1 MLRERHRKTVAL
13 RTHLKRAND
22 NPMVC
27 DLQKIVQCILLTIY
41 SGMDKIGGTLL
52 QISKSLLNIYGHLR
66 RESMR
71 SYVFQRLIYMIFLLW
86 LVSIVTFVVIQL
98 PPGDYLSTYISRLEQ
113 AGEEL
118 SDEEVQNL
126 RRQYGLDLPIYL
138 RYFKWF
144 GQVLQ
149 GEFGF
154 SFDWQEPVK
163 DIIGERLALTFTI
176 AILSAIFTF
185 AVAIPIGIYSATHQ
199 YSIGDYI
206 VSIIGFIGLAIP
218 NFMLAL
224 IMLYVAWK
232 SYGLNLTGLFSPE
245 YLDAPWNLAKIGD
258 LMLHLPIPII
268 VVGTSGTAGMIRV
281 LRGTLL
287 DELNKQYVITARSK
301 GVGEVKLLFKYPV
314 RVALNPIV
322 SGLAWLFPSLISGGT
337 ITAIVLGL
345 PTAGPMLYRALI
357 TQDTFL
363 TATLLMFVTILTVIG
378 TTVSDILL
386 VVVDPRIRME
396 RAAN

>member
-1 MLRERHRKTVAL
+1 
-13 RTHLKRAND
+13 
-22 NPMVC
+22 
-27 DLQKIVQCILLTIY
+27 
-41 SGMDKIGGTLL
+41 
-52 QISKSLLNIYGHLR
+52 
-66 RESMR
+66 MR
-71 SYVFQRLIYMIFLLW
+71 SVQLWQFLYTRKDASYATKKSERQAMKRYVLQRLIYMIFLLW
-86 LVSIVTFVVIQL
+86 MVSVVTFVIIEL
-98 PPGDYLSTYISRLEQ
+98 PPGDYLSTYIARLEQ
-113 AGEEL
+113 NSGEQL
-118 SDEEVQNL
+118 SEDIVEAL
-126 RRQYGLDLPIYL
+126 RRQYGLDLPIYS

-149 GEFGF
+149 GDFGF
-154 SFDWQEPVK
+154 SFDWQQPVRNL
-163 DIIGERLALTFTI
+163 IGERLALTFTI
-176 AILSAIFTF
+176 AILSAIFTY
-185 AVAIPIGIYSATHQ
+185 AVAIPIGIYSATNQ
-199 YSIGDYI
+199 YSFGDYL
-206 VSIIGFIGLAIP
+206 VSIIGFVGMAIP

-224 IMLYVAWK
+224 IMLYVGFK
-232 SYGLNLTGLFSPE
+232 SFGLNLTGLFSPE
-245 YLDAPWNLAKIGD
+245 YLYAPWNLAKIGN
-258 LMLHLPIPII
+258 LLLHLPIPII
-268 VVGTSGTAGMIRV
+268 VIGTAGTAGLIRV

-322 SGLAWLFPSLISGGT
+322 SSLAWVFPGIISGAT

-396 RAAN
+396 RAAS

>member
-1 MLRERHRKTVAL
+1 MKA
-13 RTHLKRAND
+13 
-22 NPMVC
+22 
-27 DLQKIVQCILLTIY
+27 
-41 SGMDKIGGTLL
+41 
-52 QISKSLLNIYGHLR
+52 
-66 RESMR
+66 
-71 SYVFQRLIYMIFLLW
+71 YVLQRLVYLVFLVW
-86 LVSIVTFVVIQL
+86 MVSIVTFIVIQL

-113 AGEEL
+113 AGEDL
-118 SDEEVQNL
+118 SEQQVENL
-126 RRQYGLDLPIYL
+126 RRQYGLDLPLYL
-138 RYFKWF
+138 RYAKWI

-149 GEFGF
+149 GNFGF
-154 SFDWQEPVK
+154 SFDWQQPVR

-176 AILSAIFTF
+176 AILSALFTY

-199 YSIGDYI
+199 YSLGDYV
-206 VSIIGFIGLAIP
+206 VSIIGFVGLAIP

-224 IMLYVAWK
+224 IMLYIGW
-232 SYGLNLTGLFSPE
+232 SEFGLNLTGLFSPQ
-245 YLDAPWNLAKIGD
+245 YLDAPWDLAKIVD
-258 LMLHLPIPII
+258 MLAHLPIPVI
-268 VVGTSGTAGMIRV
+268 VIGTGGTAGLIRV

-301 GVGEVKLLFKYPV
+301 GVGEARLLFKYPV

-322 SGLAWLFPSLISGGT
+322 SSLAWLFPALVSGGA

-345 PTAGPMLYRALI
+345 PTAGPMLLRGLI

-363 TATLLMFVTILTVIG
+363 NATLLMFITILTVIG

-396 RAAN
+396 RGAS

>member
-1 MLRERHRKTVAL
+1 MRKF
-13 RTHLKRAND
+13 
-22 NPMVC
+22 P
-27 DLQKIVQCILLTIY
+27 ILLYRLSNAT
-41 SGMDKIGGTLL
+41 
-52 QISKSLLNIYGHLR
+52 SLLNCDP
-66 RESMR
+66 MK

-118 SDEEVQNL
+118 SDEEVENL
-126 RRQYGLDLPIYL
+126 RRQYGLDLPIFL

-144 GQVLQ
+144 GQVVQ

-154 SFDWQEPVK
+154 SFDWQQPVR

-199 YSIGDYI
+199 YSLGDYI
-206 VSIIGFIGLAIP
+206 VSIIGFIGLAVP

-245 YLDAPWNLAKIGD
+245 YLDAPWSLAKIGD
-258 LMLHLPIPII
+258 LLLHLPIPII

>member
-1 MLRERHRKTVAL
+1 MK
-13 RTHLKRAND
+13 
-22 NPMVC
+22 
-27 DLQKIVQCILLTIY
+27 
-41 SGMDKIGGTLL
+41 
-52 QISKSLLNIYGHLR
+52 
-66 RESMR
+66 
-71 SYVFQRLIYMIFLLW
+71 SYVFQRLVYMIFLLW

-113 AGEEL
+113 AGQDL
-118 SDEEVQNL
+118 SDEEVENL
-126 RRQYGLDLPIYL
+126 RRQYGLDLPLFL

-154 SFDWQEPVK
+154 SFDWQQPVK

-185 AVAIPIGIYSATHQ
+185 AVAIPIGIFSATHQ

-245 YLDAPWNLAKIGD
+245 YLDAPWNLAKVGD
-258 LMLHLPIPII
+258 LLLHLPIPII

-378 TTVSDILL
+378 TTISDILL

>member
-1 MLRERHRKTVAL
+1 MKH
-13 RTHLKRAND
+13 
-22 NPMVC
+22 
-27 DLQKIVQCILLTIY
+27 
-41 SGMDKIGGTLL
+41 
-52 QISKSLLNIYGHLR
+52 
-66 RESMR
+66 
-71 SYVFQRLIYMIFLLW
+71 YVFQRIIYMFFVFW
-86 LVSIVTFVVIQL
+86 LVSVVTFVIIQL

-118 SDEEVQNL
+118 SEEEALNL
-126 RRQYGLDLPIYL
+126 RRQYGLDQPLFA
-138 RYFKWF
+138 RYVKWI
-144 GQVLQ
+144 GQVLR

-154 SFDWQEPVK
+154 SFDWQKPIK

-176 AILSAIFTF
+176 AILSTIFTF

-199 YSIGDYI
+199 YSLGDYV

-232 SYGLNLTGLFSPE
+232 NYGLNLTGLFSPE
-245 YLDAPWNLAKIGD
+245 YLDAPWNLAKVGD
-258 LMLHLPIPII
+258 LLLHLPIPVI
-268 VVGTSGTAGMIRV
+268 VNGTAGTAGLIRV
-281 LRGTLL
+281 MRGTLL

-322 SGLAWLFPSLISGGT
+322 SGLAWLFPSLISAGT
-337 ITAIVLGL
+337 ITAWVLGL
-345 PTAGPMLYRALI
+345 PTAGPMLVRSLI

-363 TATLLMFVTILTVIG
+363 SATLLMFVTILTVIG

-396 RAAN
+396 RAAS

>member
-1 MLRERHRKTVAL
+1 M
-13 RTHLKRAND
+13 
-22 NPMVC
+22 
-27 DLQKIVQCILLTIY
+27 
-41 SGMDKIGGTLL
+41 
-52 QISKSLLNIYGHLR
+52 
-66 RESMR
+66 
-71 SYVFQRLIYMIFLLW
+71 QRLIYMVFLLW

-118 SDEEVQNL
+118 SEEEAENL
-126 RRQYGLDLPIYL
+126 RRQYGLDQPLLL
-138 RYFKWF
+138 RYFKWL
-144 GQVLQ
+144 GQVAQ
-149 GEFGF
+149 GNFGF
-154 SFDWQEPVK
+154 SFDWQQPIR

-199 YSIGDYI
+199 YSIGDYL
-206 VSIIGFIGLAIP
+206 VSFIGFIGLAIP

-224 IMLYVAWK
+224 IMLYIAWK
-232 SYGLNLTGLFSPE
+232 AYGLNLTGLFSPE

-258 LMLHLPIPII
+258 LLLHLPIPII

-301 GVGEVKLLFKYPV
+301 GVGEVRLLFKYPV

-322 SGLAWLFPSLISGGT
+322 SGLAWLFPGLISSGI
-337 ITAIVLGL
+337 ITAWVLGL
-345 PTAGPMLYRALI
+345 PTAGPMMVRALI

-363 TATLLMFVTILTVIG
+363 SATLLMFVTILTVIG

-396 RAAN
+396 RAVN

>member
-1 MLRERHRKTVAL
+1 MK
-13 RTHLKRAND
+13 
-22 NPMVC
+22 
-27 DLQKIVQCILLTIY
+27 
-41 SGMDKIGGTLL
+41 
-52 QISKSLLNIYGHLR
+52 
-66 RESMR
+66 
-71 SYVFQRLIYMIFLLW
+71 SYVFQRLVYMVFLLW

-113 AGEEL
+113 AGQDL
-118 SDEEVQNL
+118 SDEEVENL
-126 RRQYGLDLPIYL
+126 RRQYGLDLPLYL

-154 SFDWQEPVK
+154 SFDWQQPVK

-245 YLDAPWNLAKIGD
+245 YLDAPWNLAKVGD
-258 LMLHLPIPII
+258 LLLHLPIPII

-378 TTVSDILL
+378 TTISDILL

>member
-1 MLRERHRKTVAL
+1 MK
-13 RTHLKRAND
+13 
-22 NPMVC
+22 
-27 DLQKIVQCILLTIY
+27 
-41 SGMDKIGGTLL
+41 
-52 QISKSLLNIYGHLR
+52 
-66 RESMR
+66 

-118 SDEEVQNL
+118 SDEEVENL
-126 RRQYGLDLPIYL
+126 RRQYGLDLPIFL

-144 GQVLQ
+144 GQVVQ

-154 SFDWQEPVK
+154 SFDWQQPVR

-199 YSIGDYI
+199 YSLGDYI

-245 YLDAPWNLAKIGD
+245 YLDAPWNLAKVGD
-258 LMLHLPIPII
+258 LLLHLPIPII

>member
-1 MLRERHRKTVAL
+1 MALLHFRHIFSGAQLMKT
-13 RTHLKRAND
+13 
-22 NPMVC
+22 
-27 DLQKIVQCILLTIY
+27 
-41 SGMDKIGGTLL
+41 
-52 QISKSLLNIYGHLR
+52 
-66 RESMR
+66 
-71 SYVFQRLIYMIFLLW
+71 YVFQRFIYMLFLLW
-86 LVSIVTFVVIQL
+86 MVSVVTFIVIQL
-98 PPGDYLSTYISRLEQ
+98 PPGDYLSTYIARLEQ
-113 AGEEL
+113 NTGEQL
-118 SDEEVQNL
+118 DEEIVEAL
-126 RRQYGLDLPIYL
+126 RRQYGLDLPLHL
-138 RYFKWF
+138 RYVKWF

-154 SFDWQEPVK
+154 SYDYQQPVRNL
-163 DIIGERLALTFTI
+163 IGERLILTFTI
-176 AILSAIFTF
+176 AILSAIFTY

-199 YSIGDYI
+199 YSFGDYV
-206 VSIIGFIGLAIP
+206 VSIVGFIGLAIP

-224 IMLYVAWK
+224 ILLYIGFK
-232 SYGLNLTGLFSPE
+232 SFGLNLTGLFSPE
-245 YLDAPWNLAKIGD
+245 YLYAPWNLAKIGD
-258 LMLHLPIPII
+258 LALHLPIPII
-268 VVGTSGTAGMIRV
+268 VVGTAGTAGMIRV

-301 GVGEVKLLFKYPV
+301 GVGEVTLLFKYPV

-322 SGLAWLFPSLISGGT
+322 SSLAWLFPSLISGGT

-386 VVVDPRIRME
+386 VIVDPRIRME
-396 RAAN
+396 RAAS

>member
-1 MLRERHRKTVAL
+1 MK
-13 RTHLKRAND
+13 
-22 NPMVC
+22 
-27 DLQKIVQCILLTIY
+27 
-41 SGMDKIGGTLL
+41 
-52 QISKSLLNIYGHLR
+52 
-66 RESMR
+66 

-86 LVSIVTFVVIQL
+86 LVSIVTFVIIQL

-113 AGEEL
+113 AGQDL
-118 SDEEVQNL
+118 SDEEVDNL
-126 RRQYGLDLPIYL
+126 RRQYGLDLPLFL

-154 SFDWQEPVK
+154 SFDWQQPVK

-199 YSIGDYI
+199 YSLGDYV

-245 YLDAPWNLAKIGD
+245 YLDAPWNLAKVGD
-258 LMLHLPIPII
+258 LLLHLPIPII

-363 TATLLMFVTILTVIG
+363 TATLLMFVTVLTVIG

>member
-1 MLRERHRKTVAL
+1 MK
-13 RTHLKRAND
+13 
-22 NPMVC
+22 
-27 DLQKIVQCILLTIY
+27 
-41 SGMDKIGGTLL
+41 
-52 QISKSLLNIYGHLR
+52 
-66 RESMR
+66 

-118 SDEEVQNL
+118 SDEEVENL
-126 RRQYGLDLPIYL
+126 RRQYGLDLPLFL

-144 GQVLQ
+144 GQVVQ

-154 SFDWQEPVK
+154 SFDWQQPVR

-185 AVAIPIGIYSATHQ
+185 ALAIPIGIYSATHQ
-199 YSIGDYI
+199 YSLGDYI

-245 YLDAPWNLAKIGD
+245 YLDAPWSLAKIGD
-258 LMLHLPIPII
+258 LLLHLPIPII

>member
-1 MLRERHRKTVAL
+1 MKH
-13 RTHLKRAND
+13 
-22 NPMVC
+22 
-27 DLQKIVQCILLTIY
+27 
-41 SGMDKIGGTLL
+41 
-52 QISKSLLNIYGHLR
+52 
-66 RESMR
+66 
-71 SYVFQRLIYMIFLLW
+71 YVFQRLIYMFFVFW
-86 LVSIVTFVVIQL
+86 LVSVVTFVIIQL

-118 SDEEVQNL
+118 SEEEALNL
-126 RRQYGLDLPIYL
+126 RRQYGLDQPLFARYL
-138 RYFKWF
+138 KWI

-154 SFDWQEPVK
+154 SFDWQKPIK

-176 AILSAIFTF
+176 AILSTIFTF

-199 YSIGDYI
+199 YSVGDYV

-224 IMLYVAWK
+224 IMLYIAWK
-232 SYGLNLTGLFSPE
+232 NYGLNLTGLFSPE
-245 YLDAPWNLAKIGD
+245 YLDAPWDMAKVGD
-258 LMLHLPIPII
+258 LLLHLPIPVI
-268 VVGTSGTAGMIRV
+268 VNGTAGTAGLIRV
-281 LRGTLL
+281 MRGTLL

-301 GVGEVKLLFKYPV
+301 GVGEVRLLFKYPV

-322 SGLAWLFPSLISGGT
+322 SGLAWLFPSLISAGT
-337 ITAIVLGL
+337 ITAWVLGL
-345 PTAGPMLYRALI
+345 PTAGPMLVRALI

-363 TATLLMFVTILTVIG
+363 SATLLMFVTILTVIG

-396 RAAN
+396 RAAS

>member
-1 MLRERHRKTVAL
+1 
-13 RTHLKRAND
+13 
-22 NPMVC
+22 
-27 DLQKIVQCILLTIY
+27 
-41 SGMDKIGGTLL
+41 
-52 QISKSLLNIYGHLR
+52 
-66 RESMR
+66 MR
-71 SYVFQRLIYMIFLLW
+71 SYIFQRLIYMFFVFW
-86 LVSIVTFVVIQL
+86 LVSVVTFVIIQL

-118 SDEEVQNL
+118 SEEEALNL
-126 RRQYGLDLPIYL
+126 RRQYGLDQPLFARYL
-138 RYFKWF
+138 KWI

-154 SFDWQEPVK
+154 SFDWQKPIR

-176 AILSAIFTF
+176 AILSTIFTF

-199 YSIGDYI
+199 YSIGDYV

-224 IMLYVAWK
+224 IMLYIAWK
-232 SYGLNLTGLFSPE
+232 NFGLNLTGLFSPE
-245 YLDAPWNLAKIGD
+245 YLDAPWNMAKVGD
-258 LMLHLPIPII
+258 LLLHLPIPII
-268 VVGTSGTAGMIRV
+268 VNGTAGTAGLIRV
-281 LRGTLL
+281 MRGTLL

-301 GVGEVKLLFKYPV
+301 GVAEVKLLFKYPV

-322 SGLAWLFPSLISGGT
+322 SGLAWLFPSLISAGT
-337 ITAIVLGL
+337 ITAWVLGL
-345 PTAGPMLYRALI
+345 PTAGPMLVRSLI

-363 TATLLMFVTILTVIG
+363 SATLLMFVTILTVIG

-396 RAAN
+396 RAAS

>member
-1 MLRERHRKTVAL
+1 MK
-13 RTHLKRAND
+13 
-22 NPMVC
+22 
-27 DLQKIVQCILLTIY
+27 
-41 SGMDKIGGTLL
+41 
-52 QISKSLLNIYGHLR
+52 
-66 RESMR
+66 

-118 SDEEVQNL
+118 SDEEVENL
-126 RRQYGLDLPIYL
+126 RRQYGLDLPLFL

-144 GQVLQ
+144 GQVVQ

-154 SFDWQEPVK
+154 SFDWQQPVR

-199 YSIGDYI
+199 YSLGDYI

-245 YLDAPWNLAKIGD
+245 YLDAPWSLAKIGD
-258 LMLHLPIPII
+258 LLLHLPIPII

>member
-1 MLRERHRKTVAL
+1 
-13 RTHLKRAND
+13 
-22 NPMVC
+22 
-27 DLQKIVQCILLTIY
+27 
-41 SGMDKIGGTLL
+41 
-52 QISKSLLNIYGHLR
+52 
-66 RESMR
+66 MR

-113 AGEEL
+113 AGQDL
-118 SDEEVQNL
+118 SDEEVDNL
-126 RRQYGLDLPIYL
+126 RQQYGLDLPLYL

-149 GEFGF
+149 GDFGL
-154 SFDWQEPVK
+154 SFDWQKPVR

-176 AILSAIFTF
+176 AILSAIFTY

-199 YSIGDYI
+199 YSLGDYI
-206 VSIIGFIGLAIP
+206 VSFIGFFGLAIP

-224 IMLYVAWK
+224 VMLYIAWK
-232 SYGLNLTGLFSPE
+232 GYGLNLTGLFSPE
-245 YLDAPWNLAKIGD
+245 YLDAPWSMAKVGD
-258 LMLHLPIPII
+258 LLLHLPIPVV
-268 VVGTSGTAGMIRV
+268 VVGTAGTAGMIRV

-322 SGLAWLFPSLISGGT
+322 SGLAWLFPSLISSGT
-337 ITAIVLGL
+337 ITAWVLGL
-345 PTAGPMLYRALI
+345 PTAGPMMVRALI
-357 TQDTFL
+357 TQDTYL
-363 TATLLMFVTILTVIG
+363 SATLLMFVTILTVIG

-386 VVVDPRIRME
+386 VVIDPRIRME
-396 RAAN
+396 RAVN

>member
-1 MLRERHRKTVAL
+1 MK
-13 RTHLKRAND
+13 N
-22 NPMVC
+22 
-27 DLQKIVQCILLTIY
+27 
-41 SGMDKIGGTLL
+41 
-52 QISKSLLNIYGHLR
+52 
-66 RESMR
+66 
-71 SYVFQRLIYMIFLLW
+71 YVFQRLIYMIFLLW

-113 AGEEL
+113 AGQDL
-118 SDEEVQNL
+118 SDEEVENL
-126 RRQYGLDLPIYL
+126 RRQYGLDLPLFL

-149 GEFGF
+149 GNFGL
-154 SFDWQEPVK
+154 SFDWQKPVR

-176 AILSAIFTF
+176 AILSAVFTY

-199 YSIGDYI
+199 YSLGDY
-206 VSIIGFIGLAIP
+206 VFSFIGFFGLAIP

-224 IMLYVAWK
+224 VMLYIAWK
-232 SYGLNLTGLFSPE
+232 GYGLNLTGLFSPE
-245 YLDAPWNLAKIGD
+245 YLQAPWDMAKVGD
-258 LMLHLPIPII
+258 LLLHLPIPVI

-322 SGLAWLFPSLISGGT
+322 SGLAWLFPSLISSGT
-337 ITAIVLGL
+337 ITAWVLGL
-345 PTAGPMLYRALI
+345 PTAGPMMVRALI
-357 TQDTFL
+357 TQDTYL
-363 TATLLMFVTILTVIG
+363 SATLLMFVTILTVIG

>member
-1 MLRERHRKTVAL
+1 MK
-13 RTHLKRAND
+13 
-22 NPMVC
+22 
-27 DLQKIVQCILLTIY
+27 Q
-41 SGMDKIGGTLL
+41 
-52 QISKSLLNIYGHLR
+52 
-66 RESMR
+66 
-71 SYVFQRLIYMIFLLW
+71 YVFQRIIYMFFVFW
-86 LVSIVTFVVIQL
+86 LVSVVTFVIIQL

-118 SDEEVQNL
+118 SEEEAANL
-126 RRQYGLDLPIYL
+126 RRQYGLDQPLFARYL
-138 RYFKWF
+138 KWI

-154 SFDWQEPVK
+154 SFDWQKPIK

-176 AILSAIFTF
+176 AILSTIFTF

-199 YSIGDYI
+199 YSLGDYV

-224 IMLYVAWK
+224 IMLYIAWK
-232 SYGLNLTGLFSPE
+232 NYGLNLTGLFSPD
-245 YLDAPWNLAKIGD
+245 YLDAPWDLAKVGD
-258 LMLHLPIPII
+258 LLLHLPIPII
-268 VVGTSGTAGMIRV
+268 VNGTAGTAGLIRV
-281 LRGTLL
+281 MRGTLL

-322 SGLAWLFPSLISGGT
+322 SGLAWLFPSLISAGT
-337 ITAIVLGL
+337 ITAWVLGL
-345 PTAGPMLYRALI
+345 PTAGPMLVRALI

-363 TATLLMFVTILTVIG
+363 SATLLMFVTILTVIG

-396 RAAN
+396 RAAS